1 MDHFSVD
8 VSHTELVA
16 GRLRIVQHYGRSPRI
31 STLWYIPR
39 ERHPLPLLIP
49 AEIMALRV
57 ARVLTSKALPLPARE
72 NIGGL
77 SIRERG

>member
-77 SIRERG
+77 TYK